1 MEFVYDRD
9 GNVDSWEAVM
19 FLYKSALK
27 KMTLNMQILNDEF
40 EYVHQYN
47 PIEHIKSRLKE
58 PESIV
63 KKLKR
68 HGYDST
74 LENMVKYVPVAK
86 LLHKLSFDRIG
97 AGEYRGPCGR
107 REVRD
112 SDPYG
117 GDGFLG
123 QPGAQDPV
131 QI

>member
-58 PESIV
+58 PGEHR
-63 KKLKR
+63 KEAE
-68 HGYDST
+68 T
-74 LENMVKYVPVAK
+74 A
-86 LLHKLSFDRIG
+86 RI
-97 AGEYRGPCGR
+97 
-107 REVRD
+107 
-112 SDPYG
+112 
-117 GDGFLG
+117 
-123 QPGAQDPV
+123 
-131 QI
+131 

>member
-1 MEFVYDRD
+1 MTGWQCGQLGSGDVS
-9 GNVDSWEAVM
+9 VQV
-19 FLYKSALK
+19 SAEE
-27 KMTLNMQILNDEF
+27 NDAEYAILNDEF

-74 LENMVKYVPVAK
+74 LENMVKYVKDIAACESSA
-86 LLHKLSFDRIG
+86 LLPRIFT
-97 AGEYRGPCGR
+97 AW
-107 REVRD
+107 
-112 SDPYG
+112 
-117 GDGFLG
+117 
-123 QPGAQDPV
+123 